1 MWTEMQNL
9 VIRVLCQELIRI
21 GILVGDQ
28 DEILKLG
35 LTRAFYF
42 HGLGHSVGLDVH
54 DVGGLVTCVLCYVYG
69 PISQCALTPC
79 ITDAKQEFSTVWE
92 MKKTMLLE
100 VTFYLIDH

>member
-1 MWTEMQNL
+1 MQNL
-9 VIRVLCQELIRI
+9 VIRILCQELIRI

-54 DVGGLVTCVLCYVYG
+54 DVGGSVSLICVTCMTCWIVLIYVT
-69 PISQCALTPC
+69 LTLQS
-79 ITDAKQEFSTVWE
+79 KSRSF
-92 MKKTMLLE
+92 
-100 VTFYLIDH
+100 